1 MTVTSNPGPAV
12 ARFPAAA
19 LHLQVSLSTVRRL
32 VKAGRLQTVKL
43 GNRAGGVTYV
53 ELNRFLASATAA

>member
-12 ARFPAAA
+12 ARLPDAA
-19 LHLQVSLSTVRRL
+19 LHLRVSLSTVRRL

-43 GNRAGGVTYV
+43 GDRAIGVTYV
-53 ELNRFLASATAA
+53 ELNRFLASAAAA